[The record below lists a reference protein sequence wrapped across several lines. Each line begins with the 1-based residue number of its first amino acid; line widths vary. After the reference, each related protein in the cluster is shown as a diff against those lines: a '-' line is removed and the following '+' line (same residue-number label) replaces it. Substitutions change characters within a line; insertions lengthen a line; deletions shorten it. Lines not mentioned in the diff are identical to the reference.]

1 MASVKQWRD
10 GKTSAQRGYGHR
22 WRKVREGYL
31 RSHPICVIC
40 YKQNRVTAA
49 TVVDHIKPHN
59 GCQKLFW
66 DKTNWQALCKT
77 CHDSVKQSEEHRG
90 ASLPVF
96 DADGYPIE

>member
-10 GKTSAQRGYGHR
+10 GKTAAQRGYGHR

-31 RSHPICVIC
+31 RSNPICVIC
-40 YKQNRVTAA
+40 DKQNRVTAA

-96 DADGYPIE
+96 DADGYPLK